1 MQQGEGAMPPR
12 CGKDLEALLPLLVD
26 FAVQSI
32 AQRSPYA
39 CEAMGNQ
46 LEALIGILGM
56 PMSLRNTVTTHLKS
70 IL

>member
-1 MQQGEGAMPPR
+1 MRRCVQQGEEALPPR
-12 CGKDLEALLPLLVD
+12 RGKDLEELLPPLVD

-46 LEALIGILGM
+46 
-56 PMSLRNTVTTHLKS
+56 
-70 IL
+70 